1 MGLSWNEPRIHC
13 SKVCWVT
20 TTTCHSDAIPAS
32 HCCSH
37 NRPHHIDS
45 KLSLECSNTWL
56 GSRHCWLHCNRSH
69 PHLGRWA
76 SFHCFHKPLCG
87 KIPGPPPNPLDE
99 IVASICCK
107 SARRYTALSHS
118 HPLRFASISW
128 HLLRDLLKGVP
139 AKRASMVEHVQR
151 WLVSRMNI
159 FTCFLMSS
167 LEWLVT
173 PLSGLWIL
181 HAPGLSFDLMFISR
195 TGAMQHIFS
204 IWLPC
209 NATLCIGSTSTPRS
223 PFTSSACPGT
233 VLNIVPKCQPDQTKA
248 QPQRHEAFWPTTGCL
263 SSHSGKSHS
272 MRMESFLLVP
282 VMHTYAKKNRTKEY
296 ANDVSSN
303 CSPRLE
309 DVPMPY
315 GIDTSRKI

>member
-1 MGLSWNEPRIHC
+1 MGLSWNEPWIHC
-13 SKVCWVT
+13 SKVCWAVT
-20 TTTCHSDAIPAS
+20 TTTCHDAIPAS

-45 KLSLECSNTWL
+45 KLSLECSSTWL
-56 GSRHCWLHCNRSH
+56 GSRHCWLRCNRSH

-76 SFHCFHKPLCG
+76 SFHCFHKPLCRKISRFTSKSSGWNSG
-87 KIPGPPPNPLDE
+87 K
-99 IVASICCK
+99 
-107 SARRYTALSHS
+107 
-118 HPLRFASISW
+118 
-128 HLLRDLLKGVP
+128 HLLQICTPLHSSKPLSSTSLRINFL
-139 AKRASMVEHVQR
+139 ASPPGSTERCTCQTGFNGWKLQR

-181 HAPGLSFDLMFISR
+181 DAPGLSVALMFISR

-209 NATLCIGSTSTPRS
+209 NFHPPCSSPTSRTCARGLS
-223 PFTSSACPGT
+223 WTSCPSAS
-233 VLNIVPKCQPDQTKA
+233 QTK
-248 QPQRHEAFWPTTGCL
+248 PRPNRHAMKLFGQQKDAL
-263 SSHSGKSHS
+263 SSHSGKSHN
-272 MRMESFLLVP
+272 MRLESFLL
-282 VMHTYAKKNRTKEY
+282 TNEWWTRSYASDAYICQKKRIKEY

-303 CSPRLE
+303 CSPRA
-309 DVPMPY
+309 
-315 GIDTSRKI
+315 